1 MDKIVKLLDSISL
14 GLHRIGTL
22 FLIPLMA
29 CIITLDVVLRYL
41 FNSPLLWSHETN
53 GLLLITVLFMSVIYC
68 WDRKRH
74 VRMEIFYNR
83 FGKKMKTVSDITT
96 GFVGIA
102 FFGAL
107 GIQCLLDI
115 PYMIRTNESGEQ
127 LGIQLWPFKGII
139 AVISFIFLL
148 KLVVF
153 ILSVNKRSKGA

>member
-1 MDKIVKLLDSISL
+1 LDKIVKLLDSISL

-22 FLIPLMA
+22 VLIPIMA
-29 CIITLDVVLRYL
+29 GIITLDVILRYL

-53 GLLLITVLFMSVIYC
+53 GLLLITVLFLSVIYC
-68 WDRKRH
+68 WDKKRH

-83 FGKKMKTVSDITT
+83 FGKKMKTISDITT
-96 GFVGIA
+96 GIVGIA

-139 AVISFIFLL
+139 AVISLIFLL

-153 ILSVNKRSKGA
+153 ILSGTKRDKGA